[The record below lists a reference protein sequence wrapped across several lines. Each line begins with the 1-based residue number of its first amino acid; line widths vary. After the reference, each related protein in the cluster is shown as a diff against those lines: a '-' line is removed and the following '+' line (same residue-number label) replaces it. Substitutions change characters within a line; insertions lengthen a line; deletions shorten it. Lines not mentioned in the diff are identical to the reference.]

1 MKSVKEV
8 IPQSKVI
15 ALLAFVPISIVAKFV
30 AMAPGYQF
38 VFSLLAV
45 LALGKNISNTVTG
58 ICSRLGPKTAF
69 LFKAIF
75 ENAIISLVRLMIEQT
90 IKWH

>member
-1 MKSVKEV
+1 MKSVNEI
-8 IPQSKVI
+8 IPQSKVTV
-15 ALLAFVPISIVAKFV
+15 LLAFVPISVVAKFI

-45 LALGKNISNTVTG
+45 LALGRNISSTVTG

-75 ENAIISLVRLMIEQT
+75 ENAIITLVRPMPEQT
-90 IKWH
+90 IIWN